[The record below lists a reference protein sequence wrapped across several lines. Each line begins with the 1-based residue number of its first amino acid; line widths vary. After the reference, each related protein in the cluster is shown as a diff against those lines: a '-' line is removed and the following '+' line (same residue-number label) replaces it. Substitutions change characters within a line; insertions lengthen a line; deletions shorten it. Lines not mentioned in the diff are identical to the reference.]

1 MQGQTGQFKEGDKQ
15 FDGIVYM
22 PCNPDNGFFPD
33 ISSLPRADVVYFCSP
48 NNPTGVVCIVCG
60 L

>member
-1 MQGQTGQFKEGDKQ
+1 MGQTGQMDDSLKQ
-15 FDGIVYM
+15 YANIVYM

-33 ISSLPRADVVYFCSP
+33 LDNTPHADVVYFCSP
-48 NNPTGVVCIVCG
+48 NNPTGVPNIRAA